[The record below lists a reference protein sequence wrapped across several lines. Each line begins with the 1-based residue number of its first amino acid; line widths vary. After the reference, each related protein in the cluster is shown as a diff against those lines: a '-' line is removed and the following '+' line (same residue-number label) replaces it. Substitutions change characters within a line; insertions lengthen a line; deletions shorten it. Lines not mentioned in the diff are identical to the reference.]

1 MSLPRF
7 IQIHTLHTYPAAL
20 LNRDDAGLAKR
31 LPLGNAVRTRISS
44 QCLKRHWRVTE
55 DQFSLANLEVPMAIR
70 SRSTLELI
78 SKRIRENGIS
88 AALEQAAVEALRDAD
103 AGSRAEFLAGWAQT
117 ASEAL
122 RDAGLLDK
130 RGKNIIGDDALKTG
144 QAVLMGKAE
153 IDYIT
158 NLCVNAIPLAI
169 VLKNNIAKCDGSP
182 ENIYALLIGSS
193 FLPAALHKKI
203 EKDGV
208 DKHADELNK
217 LFKKEVQ
224 KLSESEILKSEIKF
238 RLLSEKENLETLKH
252 GSGLESALFGRMVTS
267 DILASCEASVSVAH
281 AFTVHHAQVE
291 NDYFTVVDDLMQEAG
306 DLGSAGIF
314 DTELASGLYYGYVVI
329 DVPQLLENLEGI
341 AAKDC
346 FSESTP
352 AERREL
358 AGRVVQHLLHLI
370 ATVSPGAK
378 RGSTA
383 PFDWAKFMLVEAGD
397 WQPRSLAGAFH
408 DALPLEDKT
417 SADTIRQ
424 RAVARMTQEI
434 SAMDEAYGAPL
445 ARRFLALDAVDVPG
459 AERANLTK
467 LGEWASEIVKKGKC

>member
-44 QCLKRHWRVTE
+44 QCLKRHWRVTD
-55 DQFSLANLEVPMAIR
+55 DQFALSRLDVPMAIR
-70 SRSTLELI
+70 SRGTLELI
-78 SKRIRENGIS
+78 SQRIQKNGIT
-88 AALEQAAVEALRDAD
+88 AVLAQAAA
-103 AGSRAEFLAGWAQT
+103 
-117 ASEAL
+117 EAL

-130 RGKNIIGDDALKTG
+130 GGKDKKGDDALKTG
-144 QAVLMGKAE
+144 QAVLMGVPE
-153 IDYIT
+153 IDYLVSRCTELAQSSPDEKTLKT
-158 NLCVNAIPLAI
+158 NIMSALKGEKKNIEAI
-169 VLKNNIAKCDGSP
+169 
-182 ENIYALLIGSS
+182 
-193 FLPAALHKKI
+193 
-203 EKDGV
+203 
-208 DKHADELNK
+208 
-217 LFKKEVQ
+217 
-224 KLSESEILKSEIKF
+224 
-238 RLLSEKENLETLKH
+238 KH

-267 DILASCEASVSVAH
+267 DILASREASVSVAH
-281 AFTVHHAQVE
+281 AFTVHQAQVE

-306 DLGSAGIF
+306 ELGSAGIF
-314 DTELASGLYYGYVVI
+314 DTELASGLYYGYVVV
-329 DVPQLLENLEGI
+329 DVPQLIENLEGI

-346 FSESTP
+346 FADGTP

-408 DALPLEDKT
+408 DALPLEVKGNT
-417 SADTIRQ
+417 DTIRQ
-424 RAVARMTQEI
+424 RAVTRITQEI

-445 ARRFLALDAVDVPG
+445 ARHFLALDAVEIAG
-459 AERANLTK
+459 AERANLTE
-467 LGEWASEIVKKGKC
+467 LGKWAKEIVQRGAC

>member
-55 DQFSLANLEVPMAIR
+55 DQFSLANLDVPLAIR
-70 SRSTLELI
+70 SRATLELI
-78 SKRIRENGIS
+78 SKRIQENGIS
-88 AALEQAAVEALRDAD
+88 AALAQAAA
-103 AGSRAEFLAGWAQT
+103 
-117 ASEAL
+117 EAL

-130 RGKNIIGDDALKTG
+130 GGKDKKGEDALKTG
-144 QAVLMGKAE
+144 QAVLMGKPE
-153 IDYIT
+153 IDYLVRRCIELAQT
-158 NLCVNAIPLAI
+158 SPDEKSLKADIISALKDEKKNIEAI
-169 VLKNNIAKCDGSP
+169 
-182 ENIYALLIGSS
+182 
-193 FLPAALHKKI
+193 
-203 EKDGV
+203 
-208 DKHADELNK
+208 
-217 LFKKEVQ
+217 
-224 KLSESEILKSEIKF
+224 
-238 RLLSEKENLETLKH
+238 KH

-267 DILASCEASVSVAH
+267 DILASREASVSVAH
-281 AFTVHHAQVE
+281 AFTVHQAQVE

-306 DLGSAGIF
+306 ELGSAGIF
-314 DTELASGLYYGYVVI
+314 DTELASGLYYGYVVV
-329 DVPQLLENLEGI
+329 DVPQLVENLEGI
-341 AAKDC
+341 AATDC
-346 FSESTP
+346 FANGTP
-352 AERREL
+352 AERRAL

-408 DALPLEDKT
+408 DALPLEDRNN
-417 SADTIRQ
+417 SGSIRQ
-424 RAVARMTQEI
+424 RTVTRMTQEI
-434 SAMDEAYGAPL
+434 SAMDDAYEAPL

-459 AERANLTK
+459 AERANLAK
-467 LGEWASEIVKKGKC
+467 LGEWVSEIVLRGAC

>member
-55 DQFSLANLEVPMAIR
+55 DQFSLANLDVPMAVR

-78 SKRIRENGIS
+78 SKRIQENGIS
-88 AALEQAAVEALRDAD
+88 AALAQAAV
-103 AGSRAEFLAGWAQT
+103 
-117 ASEAL
+117 EAL

-130 RGKNIIGDDALKTG
+130 GGKDKKGEEALKTG
-144 QAVLMGKAE
+144 QAVLLGKPE
-153 IDYIT
+153 IDYLVRRCT
-158 NLCVNAIPLAI
+158 ELAQ
-169 VLKNNIAKCDGSP
+169 
-182 ENIYALLIGSS
+182 SS
-193 FLPAALHKKI
+193 
-203 EKDGV
+203 
-208 DKHADELNK
+208 ADEKSLK
-217 LFKKEVQ
+217 AAIIGALKDEKKNIEA
-224 KLSESEILKSEIKF
+224 I
-238 RLLSEKENLETLKH
+238 KH

-267 DILASCEASVSVAH
+267 DILASREASVSVAH
-281 AFTVHHAQVE
+281 AFTVHQAQVE

-314 DTELASGLYYGYVVI
+314 DTELASGLYYGYVVV

-346 FSESTP
+346 FSEGTP

-408 DALPLEDKT
+408 DALPLEDKN

-445 ARRFLALDAVDVPG
+445 ARRFLALDAADVPG
-459 AERANLTK
+459 AERANLAK
-467 LGEWASEIVKKGKC
+467 LGEWASEIVRQGAC